1 MKQLLWVFFVIL
13 LTPLFTT
20 AQSNYK
26 PGYVITLNSDTIR
39 GFIDLREWFGNPKV
53 IRFKR
58 SVSES
63 AVNYTIQHIRAFEV
77 AGLESYVRYI
87 GPISIDNT
95 NINRLSDYRDTSFK
109 SDTVFLKVLQK
120 GPNISLFSYT
130 DYLKTRFFITDK
142 FNTTPLELIYRV
154 YNGSSVTDDSRSNVT
169 VKTEEGYKRQLLKE
183 ADQLGLMD
191 ENLSLHVQRAQ
202 YDMVDLLKITSILNK
217 LNSPSYKS
225 VSPKF
230 IDIYFGAGVEATS
243 NTVDKG
249 SEFAKSG
256 VKPNT
261 SILPVIDAG
270 LIFYGNPST
279 KRLFFKFG
287 FSVAE
292 NQFNSSYNNQIYP
305 YVPVTYK
312 FTQLAIGFT
321 PQLCYNFYNA
331 ESFKFYMSAGFSF
344 IYSSYSNQAFK
355 SSQTDII
362 SENDPF
368 LFNKTQSTEVIGTGF
383 IINQKWNINCQ
394 YVFPANTTYSPFY
407 TLNESRA
414 SLGINY
420 IF

>member
-39 GFIDLREWFGNPKV
+39 GFIDLREWSGNPKA

-217 LNSPSYKS
+217 LNSSSYKS
-225 VSPKF
+225 VSQKF

-261 SILPVIDAG
+261 SILPAIDAG

-292 NQFNSSYNNQIYP
+292 NQFNSSYTLMYLSLINLPNWLLVLP
-305 YVPVTYK
+305 
-312 FTQLAIGFT
+312 LNCAII
-321 PQLCYNFYNA
+321 
-331 ESFKFYMSAGFSF
+331 F
-344 IYSSYSNQAFK
+344 IM
-355 SSQTDII
+355 
-362 SENDPF
+362 P
-368 LFNKTQSTEVIGTGF
+368 
-383 IINQKWNINCQ
+383 
-394 YVFPANTTYSPFY
+394 
-407 TLNESRA
+407 RA
-414 SLGINY
+414 SNFI
-420 IF
+420 